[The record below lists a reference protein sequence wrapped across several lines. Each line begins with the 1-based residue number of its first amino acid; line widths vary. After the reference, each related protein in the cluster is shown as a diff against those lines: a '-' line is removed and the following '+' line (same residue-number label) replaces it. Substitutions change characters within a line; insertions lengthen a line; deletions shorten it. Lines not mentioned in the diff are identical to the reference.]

1 MTWISVLEEFSIWI
15 ILLPA
20 ITGFLLLKKLDDDSR
35 IIFLVVLLA
44 FGPQVLKSFLDGTRV
59 LTVVYNVYTPME
71 FIVYWIFFRRKITSQ
86 VRKKTLDVIACF
98 FLMISAYLVYQNN
111 IFERFLN
118 EWVVLSNIFQVSW
131 VGLCLL
137 EYYYSEDGLINS
149 SQPFFWFLIAI
160 TGYASCT
167 AVFFSL
173 WHLIKNNTGE
183 QFYIVNAIHHIFNT
197 LLYIFF
203 TIGFLKNLNKY
214 HNWTI

>member
-1 MTWISVLEEFSIWI
+1 MNWVSVLEDFSIWI

-20 ITGFLLLKKLDDDSR
+20 ITGFILFKRLDSDSR

-44 FGPQVLKSFLDGTRV
+44 LGPQVLKSFLDGTLV
-59 LTVVYNVYTPME
+59 LTVVYNLYTPME
-71 FIVYWIFFRRKITSQ
+71 FIVYWILFRQKITSKA
-86 VRKKTLDVIACF
+86 RKKMLDVTAYTF
-98 FLMISAYLVYQNN
+98 FAVSVYLFYHNN

-173 WHLIKNNTGE
+173 WHLIKNNTE
-183 QFYIVNAIHHIFNT
+183 QQFYIVNAIHHIFNT
-197 LLYIFF
+197 LLYLFF

-214 HNWTI
+214 HN

>member
-1 MTWISVLEEFSIWI
+1 MNWVSVLEDFSIWI

-20 ITGFLLLKKLDDDSR
+20 ITGFILFKRLDSDSR

-44 FGPQVLKSFLDGTRV
+44 LGPQVLKSFLDGTLV
-59 LTVVYNVYTPME
+59 LTVVYNLYTPME
-71 FIVYWIFFRRKITSQ
+71 FIVYWILFRQKITSKT
-86 VRKKTLDVIACF
+86 RKKMLDVTAYTF
-98 FLMISAYLVYQNN
+98 FAVSVYLFYHNN

-173 WHLIKNNTGE
+173 WHLIKNNTE
-183 QFYIVNAIHHIFNT
+183 QQFYIVNAIHHIFNT
-197 LLYIFF
+197 LLYVFF

-214 HNWTI
+214 HN

>member
-1 MTWISVLEEFSIWI
+1 MRWISILEDFSIWI

-20 ITGFLLLKKLDDDSR
+20 ITGVILFKRLDRDSR
-35 IIFLVVLLA
+35 IIFIVVLLA
-44 FGPQVLKSFLDGTRV
+44 CIPQVLKSFLDGTRV
-59 LTVVYNVYTPME
+59 LTVVYNIYTPIE
-71 FIVYWIFFRRKITSQ
+71 FTVYWILFRQKITSQ
-86 VRKKTLDVIACF
+86 TRKKILDVMACI
-98 FLMISAYLVYQNN
+98 FLVASAYIIYQNN

-118 EWVVLSNIFQVSW
+118 EWVVLNNIFQVSW

-173 WHLIKNNTGE
+173 WHLIKNNTE
-183 QFYIVNAIHHIFNT
+183 QQFYIVNAIHHIFNT

-203 TIGFLKNLNKY
+203 TIGFLKNSK
-214 HNWTI
+214 